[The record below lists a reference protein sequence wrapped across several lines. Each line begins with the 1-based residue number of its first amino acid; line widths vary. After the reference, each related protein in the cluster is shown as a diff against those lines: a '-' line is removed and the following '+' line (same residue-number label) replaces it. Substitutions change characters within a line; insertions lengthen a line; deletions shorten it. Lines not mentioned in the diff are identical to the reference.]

1 MTESNMKLRLAE
13 KMSYGLGD
21 FASSMF
27 WKLFSMFLLYFY
39 TDIFGISAAA
49 VGTMFLLTR
58 VWDAAN
64 DPIMG
69 MITDRTRTKWGKFRP
84 YLLFV
89 AIPFGIIGVLT
100 FTTPDLGSTAKLIY
114 AYITY
119 TLMMMVYTAINV
131 PYGSLLAVMT
141 NDSHE
146 RTALASWRFIGAY
159 SGGMLVTSTASV
171 LVDYFSQGGTE
182 AEGYQYTVALYA
194 VVAALLFVLTFLGTK
209 ERLVPSI
216 DKQGDLKSDLK
227 DLTKN
232 KPWFIMLAANI
243 SILIFMSLRDGSIL
257 FYFKYAVGDQVLNLF
272 GSSWQMS
279 IALLTSAYMS
289 LWLGSNII
297 GVVLAKPISARHGKK
312 QTFGYAA
319 LISAIL
325 SILFFFIPTD
335 QIILIFL
342 LNVFIG
348 MSSGVV
354 MPLGWSM
361 YADIADY
368 SEWKTGRRATGLV
381 FSSSSMSQKFGWT
394 LGGALS
400 GWVLAAYGFEPNV
413 EQTKHALLG
422 IKLMFSVFAGIGAL
436 LSFLAIQFYKL
447 DESFM
452 RKVSAALQ
460 KENCI

>member
-1 MTESNMKLRLAE
+1 MSKSNVKLGLRE

-49 VGTMFLLTR
+49 VGTMFLVTR

-69 MITDRTRTKWGKFRP
+69 MITDRTTTKWGKFRP

-100 FTTPDLGSTAKLIY
+100 FTTPALDSTSKLIY

-119 TLMMMVYTAINV
+119 TLMMMVYTAVNV

-141 NDSHE
+141 SDSNE
-146 RTALASWRFIGAY
+146 RTSLASWRFIGAY
-159 SGGMLVTSTASV
+159 AGGMLVTSTASI
-171 LVDYFSQGGTE
+171 LVDYFSQG
-182 AEGYQYTVALYA
+182 AEEETGYQYTVALYA
-194 VVAALLFVLTFLGTK
+194 IVAAALFILTFLGTK
-209 ERLVPSI
+209 ERLQPSVES
-216 DKQGDLKSDLK
+216 QGDLKSDLK
-227 DLTKN
+227 DLLHN
-232 KPWFIMLAANI
+232 RPWFIMLAANI

-257 FYFKYAVGDQVLNLF
+257 FYFKYVVGDQVLNLF
-272 GSSWQMS
+272 GSTWQLS
-279 IALLTSAYMS
+279 VAVLSSAYMS
-289 LWLGSNII
+289 LWLGANII
-297 GVVLAKPISARHGKK
+297 GVVLAKPISAILGKK
-312 QTFGYAA
+312 NSFGYAA
-319 LISAIL
+319 LLSAIL
-325 SILFFFIPTD
+325 SILFFFIPAD
-335 QIILIFL
+335 RIVLIFL
-342 LNVFIG
+342 LNLLIG
-348 MSSGVV
+348 ISSGIV

-400 GWVLAAYGFEPNV
+400 GWVLAAYGFEANV
-413 EQTKHALLG
+413 VQGVGALLG
-422 IKLMFSVFAGIGAL
+422 IKLMFSVFAGVGAF

-447 DESFM
+447 DEGFM
-452 RKVSAALQ
+452 KKVNTELQ
-460 KENCI
+460 KQE